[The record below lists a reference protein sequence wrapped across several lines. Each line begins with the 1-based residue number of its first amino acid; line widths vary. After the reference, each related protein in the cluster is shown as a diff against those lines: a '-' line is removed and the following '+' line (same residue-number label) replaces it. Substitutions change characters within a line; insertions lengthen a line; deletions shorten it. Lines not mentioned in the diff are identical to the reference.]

1 MLLDENV
8 VQNGC
13 TWEDYYGLCERLVA
27 EKKST
32 WPDRD
37 DAEHA
42 HFTELNLH
50 RMKRVFRTL
59 LLGEELLEQFS
70 ETPRQLWILIAE
82 SWCGDAAQI
91 VPVIARLAGVSPTIQ
106 LRILLR
112 DEHPELMDLFLVN
125 GSRSIPKLICV
136 DPDSFE
142 VRWDWGPRPA
152 GAVEVVKN
160 VKLQGGDKEQIS
172 LALQEWYNKDLG
184 QSTMN
189 ELAGLI

>member
-8 VQNGC
+8 VQNAL
-13 TWEDYYGLCERLVA
+13 TWEGYYGLCDRLVA

-32 WPDRD
+32 WPDPD
-37 DAEHA
+37 DLEHA

-50 RMKRVFRTL
+50 RMKRVFKTL
-59 LLGEELLEQFS
+59 RIAEDVLAKFS
-70 ETPRQLWILIAE
+70 ESPRQLWILITE
-82 SWCGDAAQI
+82 SWCGDAAQL

-152 GAVEVVKN
+152 GAREVVKN

-172 LALQEWYNKDLG
+172 LALQEWYNTDRG
-184 QSTMN
+184 QSTLS
-189 ELAGLI
+189 ELAEQM